1 MGHISAAVDIAHT
14 CEQNSISNF
23 VETGTGDGSSCR
35 YVAGAVKGITIHTIE
50 YVPEILEKTKAILGP
65 LYANI
70 NFHLGSSKDV
80 LAELVPTLR
89 GSTLFWLDAHFPGAD
104 YGYAQ
109 YDSFADKT
117 IRIPLEVEL
126 ETICSLRDVSR
137 DIFVMDDLRI
147 YEDGPFEEGN
157 WTGRKTLGG
166 IGIGFIRDLLEG
178 THSIEKSYKQQGFV
192 IARPNKND

>member
-1 MGHISAAVDIAHT
+1 MGHISRAIDVVKT
-14 CEQNSISNF
+14 CARDNIVNF

-35 YVAGAVKGITIHTIE
+35 HVAGAVKNINIHTIE
-50 YVPEILEKTKAILGP
+50 YVPEILEKTKAVLGP

-89 GSTLFWLDAHFPGAD
+89 GGTLFWLDAHFPGAD
-104 YGYAQ
+104 YGLAS
-109 YDSFADKT
+109 YDSFEDKT

-126 ETICSLRDVSR
+126 ETICSLRDISKDV
-137 DIFVMDDLRI
+137 FVMDDLRI

-157 WTGRKTLGG
+157 WTGRKILGG
-166 IGIGFIRDLLEG
+166 VGIDFIRKLLEI
-178 THSIEKSYKQQGFV
+178 THNIEKSYSQQGFI
-192 IARPNKND
+192 IARPK